1 MLQHNKALEY
11 SRSLVVQLI
20 TKCAQEHAFRFRI
33 FAVQQEVIEKVSRLR
48 RFESKLL
55 NLWIV
60 KFFKAIIKVK
70 DEAFVMYLIKKNL
83 LDTIVQIFITNP
95 NKGNLL
101 HSAILELFDYLTK
114 DVNKKIANN
123 FLQCYSEQLFKN
135 PQYEKYFKSFV
146 DFYEGKPGSVVQQA
160 PSSLIGQGA
169 PMLRTSISNPLD
181 KSMKEDDYDPDMG
194 AKIKKQSLIPQKRF
208 DKEDSD
214 SDSDKIENDD
224 DEENLRYNQEAFRK
238 SKAKGTD

>member
-1 MLQHNKALEY
+1 MFLNFLNTVENEIVEAEPTDETSTSNARNLQYNKSLEY

-33 FAVQQEVIEKVSRLR
+33 FAVQQEVIEKISKLR

-60 KFFKAIIKVK
+60 KFYKAIIKVK

-83 LDTIVQIFITNP
+83 LETIVQIFIDNT

-114 DVNKKIANN
+114 DQNKKIANN

-135 PQYEKYFKSFV
+135 PLYAKYFKSFV
-146 DFYEGKPGSVVQQA
+146 DYYEGKPSSVVQ
-160 PSSLIGQGA
+160 PVTSMISGGG
-169 PMLRTSISNPLD
+169 LRGTISNHLMG
-181 KSMKEDDYDPDMG
+181 KSLK
-194 AKIKKQSLIPQKRF
+194 
-208 DKEDSD
+208 
-214 SDSDKIENDD
+214 DD
-224 DEENLRYNQEAFRK
+224 DFDADMATMK
-238 SKAKGTD
+238 